1 MRILFTAAT
10 AEELHCAQTAYEKI
24 SPANAALL
32 EVEFAVTGIGIAATC
47 YNLTKILDSALL
59 PAAKPYDLVVNI
71 GIAGSYSAEFPIG
84 SVAHITVEQFGD
96 MGIETRGGFQ
106 TLFDYAMLDA
116 NTLPFVD
123 GLLKVSDPYPVT
135 GPLEGVKDATGIT
148 FQTITGIREHNL
160 RRMESFSPHIE
171 SMEGAAFFY
180 VCLMEKVP
188 FIELRAVSNE
198 VGERDKSRWDI
209 RAAFSALE
217 NTCVRLLE
225 KAAEAGKDAKAT
237 GGAHR

>member
-1 MRILFTAAT
+1 MTILVPAMRILFTAAT
-10 AEELHCAQTAYEKI
+10 AEELHCAEIAYERI
-24 SPANAALL
+24 PPADAALL
-32 EVEFAVTGIGIAATC
+32 KVEFAVTGIGVAATC

-59 PAAKPYDLVVNI
+59 SGGEPYDLVVNI
-71 GIAGSYSAEFPIG
+71 GIAGSYSKEFPIG
-84 SVAHITVEQFGD
+84 SVAYITVEQFGD

-123 GLLKVSDPYPVT
+123 GLLKVRDPYPVT

-148 FQTITGIREHNL
+148 FQTLTGIREQNL
-160 RRMESFSPHIE
+160 RRLEVFAPHIE

-180 VCLMEKVP
+180 VCLMENAP

-198 VGERDKSRWDI
+198 VGQRDKSRWDI
-209 RAAFSALE
+209 RSAFSALE
-217 NTCVRLLE
+217 STCIQLLA
-225 KAAEAGKDAKAT
+225 KAAKAG
-237 GGAHR
+237 GGMR

>member
-10 AEELHCAQTAYEKI
+10 AEELHCTQIAYEKI
-24 SPANAALL
+24 SPENATLL
-32 EVEFAVTGIGIAATC
+32 EVEFAVTGIGVAATC
-47 YNLTKILDSALL
+47 YNLTKILNSAHLSGGE
-59 PAAKPYDLVVNI
+59 PYSLVVNI
-71 GIAGSYSAEFPIG
+71 GIAGSYSQEFPIG

-116 NTLPFVD
+116 NTLPFVN
-123 GLLKVSDPYPVT
+123 GLLKVRDHYPVT
-135 GPLEGVKDATGIT
+135 GPLEGVKDANGIT
-148 FQTITGIREHNL
+148 FQTITGIREHN
-160 RRMESFSPHIE
+160 RRRLESFSPHIE

-198 VGERDKSRWDI
+198 VGERDKSRWNI
-209 RAAFSALE
+209 RTAFSALE
-217 NTCVRLLE
+217 GTCSQLLA
-225 KAAEAGKDAKAT
+225 KAAEAAEAT
-237 GGAHR
+237 GGAR

>member
-10 AEELHCAQTAYEKI
+10 AEELHCAEIAYERI
-24 SPANAALL
+24 SPSDAALL
-32 EVEFAVTGIGIAATC
+32 KVVFAVTGIGVTATC
-47 YNLTKILDSALL
+47 YHLTKILNPAL
-59 PAAKPYDLVVNI
+59 PSEREPYDLVVNI
-71 GIAGSYSAEFPIG
+71 GLAGSYSKEFPIG
-84 SVAHITVEQFGD
+84 SVAHVTVEQFGD

-123 GLLKVSDPYPVT
+123 GLLKVRDHYPVT
-135 GPLEGVKDATGIT
+135 GPLEGVKDANGIT

-160 RRMESFSPHIE
+160 RRLESFSPHIE

-209 RAAFSALE
+209 RTAFSALE
-217 NTCVRLLE
+217 STCAQLFA
-225 KAAEAGKDAKAT
+225 KAAEAAEAT
-237 GGAHR
+237 GGAL

>member
-1 MRILFTAAT
+1 MRLLFTAAT
-10 AEELHCAQTAYEKI
+10 AEELHYAEIAYERI
-24 SPANAALL
+24 SPMDAALL
-32 EVEFAVTGIGIAATC
+32 DVEFAVTGIGVAATC
-47 YNLTKILDSALL
+47 YNLTKILNSALL
-59 PAAKPYDLVVNI
+59 SGGEPYDLVVNI
-71 GIAGSYSAEFPIG
+71 GIAGSYSQEFPIG

-123 GLLKVSDPYPVT
+123 GLLKVRDPYPVT
-135 GPLEGVKDATGIT
+135 GPLEGVRDAIGIT
-148 FQTITGIREHNL
+148 FQTLTGILEQNL
-160 RRMESFSPHIE
+160 RRLECFSPQIE

-188 FIELRAVSNE
+188 FTELRAVSNE
-198 VGERDKSRWDI
+198 VGERDKSRWNI

-217 NTCVRLLE
+217 NTCTQLLT
-225 KAAEAGKDAKAT
+225 KASEAA
-237 GGAHR
+237 GGAR